1 VATCDITALSRDIE
15 RLVADPQLPAPLG
28 EVACAHARLRCLR
41 MRTPTAEEAREVC
54 RGEDIIWHQ
63 AFELAPGVST
73 PGTNNVLGL
82 ANLAGL
88 PTRLSG
94 ESVLDIGTT
103 NGGFAFELE
112 RRGAGR
118 VVAVDIFDADFFG
131 FAAVRELL
139 DSRAEF
145 IQGSIY
151 ELPSVLE
158 EQFDIVLF
166 LGVLYHLR
174 HPLLALD
181 NVRAL
186 TRGQA
191 YIESAVCDS
200 ELPQL
205 GTIPGARFY
214 RRDELSA
221 DPSNWFA
228 PNVAALVDFCGS
240 SGLEPTRVR
249 SWPDGSPTRAL
260 VAARPVE
267 GKPEFEQLSYE
278 RPLVPMVQK
287 PAGV

>member
-1 VATCDITALSRDIE
+1 
-15 RLVADPQLPAPLG
+15 
-28 EVACAHARLRCLR
+28 
-41 MRTPTAEEAREVC
+41 MRTPSAEEARELC
-54 RGEDIIWHQ
+54 GREDIIWHQ
-63 AFELAPGVST
+63 AFNLTPAVST
-73 PGTNNVLGL
+73 PGTNNVLSL

-88 PTRLSG
+88 PTELAG

-118 VVAVDIFDADFFG
+118 VVAVDIFDADVFG

-139 DSRAEF
+139 GSRAEF
-145 IQGSIY
+145 VQGSIY
-151 ELPSVLE
+151 ELPSVLKAK
-158 EQFDIVLF
+158 FDIVLF

-186 TRGQA
+186 TRGKA

-267 GKPEFEQLSYE
+267 GKPEYEQLSYE